1 MSKGFTRLL
10 AAMAIIGAYSVA
22 GGSVLAECAD
32 GVQHSV
38 SASQPT
44 GQGAAPVIDTAGTS
58 SVKGG

>member
-1 MSKGFTRLL
+1 MSKGFTKLL
-10 AAMAIIGAYSVA
+10 AAVAIIGACSVA
-22 GGSVLAECAD
+22 AGSVLAECAY

-44 GQGAAPVIDTAGTS
+44 GQGAAPVVTSGTS